1 MATAAIRKLDLEV
14 GEIVEIDGRR
24 YEVVPVPETY
34 EVAIEP
40 VVITVAEEERLYG
53 FKTVSQE
60 EFDRLSAGIPTDDD
74 QGGER

>member
-14 GEIVEIDGRR
+14 GEIVEVDGRR
-24 YEVVPVPETY
+24 YEVVPARDHQGITL
-34 EVAIEP
+34 EP
-40 VVITVAEEERLYG
+40 PITTMAEIDRIYG
-53 FKTVSQE
+53 WRPVSRE